1 MFCLQV
7 SLDAADVAIAAA
19 DKSALGEFLFIY
31 IWAISMTAC
40 LIKGHCDVWVS
51 SAALEA
57 KLLSAKDATCTERRI
72 SVKNNSSVVETAE
85 CVVTVKP

>member
-1 MFCLQV
+1 VFCLQV

-19 DKSALGEFLFIY
+19 DKSA
-31 IWAISMTAC
+31 
-40 LIKGHCDVWVS
+40 KGHCDVWVS

-57 KLLSAKDATCTERRI
+57 KLLSAKDDTERMNN
-72 SVKNNSSVVETAE
+72 SVKNRNSILETAE

>member
-7 SLDAADVAIAAA
+7 SLDAADVAIASA
-19 DKSALGEFLFIY
+19 DTSAR
-31 IWAISMTAC
+31 C
-40 LIKGHCDVWVS
+40 HCDVWVS

-57 KLLSAKDATCTERRI
+57 KLLSAKDATTERD
-72 SVKNNSSVVETAE
+72 NSVVETAE

>member
-7 SLDAADVAIAAA
+7 SLDAADVAIASA
-19 DKSALGEFLFIY
+19 DTSAR
-31 IWAISMTAC
+31 C
-40 LIKGHCDVWVS
+40 HCDVWVS

-57 KLLSAKDATCTERRI
+57 KLLSAKDATTERD
-72 SVKNNSSVVETAE
+72 NSVVEPAE

>member
-7 SLDAADVAIAAA
+7 SLDAADVAIASA
-19 DKSALGEFLFIY
+19 DTSAR
-31 IWAISMTAC
+31 C
-40 LIKGHCDVWVS
+40 HCDVWVS

-57 KLLSAKDATCTERRI
+57 KLLSAKDATTERD
-72 SVKNNSSVVETAE
+72 KSVVETAE

>member
-7 SLDAADVAIAAA
+7 SLDAADVAIASA
-19 DKSALGEFLFIY
+19 DTSAR
-31 IWAISMTAC
+31 C
-40 LIKGHCDVWVS
+40 HCDVWVS

-57 KLLSAKDATCTERRI
+57 KLLSAKDATTETD
-72 SVKNNSSVVETAE
+72 NSVVETAE

>member
-1 MFCLQV
+1 
-7 SLDAADVAIAAA
+7 
-19 DKSALGEFLFIY
+19 
-31 IWAISMTAC
+31 
-40 LIKGHCDVWVS
+40 VWVS

-57 KLLSAKDATCTERRI
+57 KLLSAKDATTERNH

>member
-1 MFCLQV
+1 MWTIRLTSRVFCLQV

-19 DKSALGEFLFIY
+19 DTSAKS
-31 IWAISMTAC
+31 
-40 LIKGHCDVWVS
+40 HCDVWVS

-57 KLLSAKDATCTERRI
+57 KLLSAKDDTERMNN
-72 SVKNNSSVVETAE
+72 SVKNRNSILETAE

>member
-57 KLLSAKDATCTERRI
+57 KLLSAKDATTERD
-72 SVKNNSSVVETAE
+72 NSVVETAE

>member
-7 SLDAADVAIAAA
+7 SLDAADVAIASA
-19 DKSALGEFLFIY
+19 DTSAR
-31 IWAISMTAC
+31 C
-40 LIKGHCDVWVS
+40 HCDVWVS

-57 KLLSAKDATCTERRI
+57 KLLSAKDGTTERD
-72 SVKNNSSVVETAE
+72 NSVVETAE

>member
-7 SLDAADVAIAAA
+7 SLDAADVAIASA
-19 DKSALGEFLFIY
+19 DTSAR
-31 IWAISMTAC
+31 C
-40 LIKGHCDVWVS
+40 HCDVWVS

-57 KLLSAKDATCTERRI
+57 KLLSAKDATTERNH
-72 SVKNNSSVVETAE
+72 SVKNNSCVVETAE

>member
-7 SLDAADVAIAAA
+7 SLDAADVAIASA
-19 DKSALGEFLFIY
+19 DTSAR
-31 IWAISMTAC
+31 C
-40 LIKGHCDVWVS
+40 HCDVWVS

-57 KLLSAKDATCTERRI
+57 KLLSAKDATTERNN

>member
-19 DKSALGEFLFIY
+19 DTSALSEFLCISV
-31 IWAISMTAC
+31 WAIGLTSC
-40 LIKGHCDVWVS
+40 LITGHCDVWVS

-57 KLLSAKDATCTERRI
+57 KLLSAKDATTERNH

>member
-7 SLDAADVAIAAA
+7 SLDAADVTIASA
-19 DKSALGEFLFIY
+19 DTSAR
-31 IWAISMTAC
+31 C
-40 LIKGHCDVWVS
+40 HCDVWVS

-57 KLLSAKDATCTERRI
+57 KLLSAKDATTERD
-72 SVKNNSSVVETAE
+72 NSVVETAE

>member
-7 SLDAADVAIAAA
+7 SLDAADVTIASA
-19 DKSALGEFLFIY
+19 DTSAR
-31 IWAISMTAC
+31 
-40 LIKGHCDVWVS
+40 GHCDVWVS

-57 KLLSAKDATCTERRI
+57 KLLSAKDATTERD
-72 SVKNNSSVVETAE
+72 NSVVEIAE

>member
-7 SLDAADVAIAAA
+7 SLDAADVAIASA
-19 DKSALGEFLFIY
+19 DTSAR
-31 IWAISMTAC
+31 S
-40 LIKGHCDVWVS
+40 HCDVWVS

-57 KLLSAKDATCTERRI
+57 KLLSAKDATTERD
-72 SVKNNSSVVETAE
+72 NSVVETAE

>member
-1 MFCLQV
+1 M
-7 SLDAADVAIAAA
+7 
-19 DKSALGEFLFIY
+19 
-31 IWAISMTAC
+31 
-40 LIKGHCDVWVS
+40 WVS

-57 KLLSAKDATCTERRI
+57 KLLSAKDATTERNN

>member
-7 SLDAADVAIAAA
+7 SLDAADVAIASA
-19 DKSALGEFLFIY
+19 DTSAR
-31 IWAISMTAC
+31 C
-40 LIKGHCDVWVS
+40 HCDVWVS

-57 KLLSAKDATCTERRI
+57 KLLSAKDATTERDN

>member
-1 MFCLQV
+1 
-7 SLDAADVAIAAA
+7 
-19 DKSALGEFLFIY
+19 
-31 IWAISMTAC
+31 MTSC
-40 LIKGHCDVWVS
+40 LITGHCDVWVS

-57 KLLSAKDATCTERRI
+57 KLLSAKGDTCTERNH

>member
-19 DKSALGEFLFIY
+19 DTSAR
-31 IWAISMTAC
+31 C
-40 LIKGHCDVWVS
+40 HCDVWVS

-57 KLLSAKDATCTERRI
+57 KLLSAKDATTERD
-72 SVKNNSSVVETAE
+72 NSVVETAE

>member
-7 SLDAADVAIAAA
+7 SLDAADVAIASA
-19 DKSALGEFLFIY
+19 DTSAR
-31 IWAISMTAC
+31 C
-40 LIKGHCDVWVS
+40 HCDVWVS

-57 KLLSAKDATCTERRI
+57 KLLSAKDATTERDH
-72 SVKNNSSVVETAE
+72 SVKNNSSVLEIAE

>member
-1 MFCLQV
+1 MWTIRLTSRVFCLQV

-19 DKSALGEFLFIY
+19 DTSAKS
-31 IWAISMTAC
+31 
-40 LIKGHCDVWVS
+40 HCDVWVS

-57 KLLSAKDATCTERRI
+57 KLLSAKDATTERNN
-72 SVKNNSSVVETAE
+72 SVKNNSSVVETAD

>member
-1 MFCLQV
+1 M
-7 SLDAADVAIAAA
+7 
-19 DKSALGEFLFIY
+19 
-31 IWAISMTAC
+31 
-40 LIKGHCDVWVS
+40 WVS

-57 KLLSAKDATCTERRI
+57 KLLSAKDATTERRS

>member
-19 DKSALGEFLFIY
+19 DTSAKS
-31 IWAISMTAC
+31 
-40 LIKGHCDVWVS
+40 HCDVWVS

-57 KLLSAKDATCTERRI
+57 KLLSAKDATTERD
-72 SVKNNSSVVETAE
+72 NSVVETAE

>member
-7 SLDAADVAIAAA
+7 SLDAADVAIASA
-19 DKSALGEFLFIY
+19 DTSAR
-31 IWAISMTAC
+31 C
-40 LIKGHCDVWVS
+40 HCDVWVS

-57 KLLSAKDATCTERRI
+57 KLLSAKDATTERNH

>member
-7 SLDAADVAIAAA
+7 SLDAADVTIASA
-19 DKSALGEFLFIY
+19 DTSAR
-31 IWAISMTAC
+31 S
-40 LIKGHCDVWVS
+40 HCDVWVS

-57 KLLSAKDATCTERRI
+57 KLLSAKDATTERNH
-72 SVKNNSSVVETAE
+72 SVKNNSSVLEIAE

>member
-1 MFCLQV
+1 VFCLQV

-19 DKSALGEFLFIY
+19 DTSAKS
-31 IWAISMTAC
+31 
-40 LIKGHCDVWVS
+40 HCDVWVS

-57 KLLSAKDATCTERRI
+57 KLLSAKDATTERD
-72 SVKNNSSVVETAE
+72 NSVVETAE

>member
-7 SLDAADVAIAAA
+7 SLDAADVTIASA
-19 DKSALGEFLFIY
+19 DTSAR
-31 IWAISMTAC
+31 
-40 LIKGHCDVWVS
+40 GHCDVWVS

-57 KLLSAKDATCTERRI
+57 KLLSAKGDTCTERRI
-72 SVKNNSSVVETAE
+72 SVKNNSSVLEIAE

>member
-1 MFCLQV
+1 M
-7 SLDAADVAIAAA
+7 
-19 DKSALGEFLFIY
+19 
-31 IWAISMTAC
+31 
-40 LIKGHCDVWVS
+40 WVS

>member
-7 SLDAADVAIAAA
+7 SLDAADVAIASA
-19 DKSALGEFLFIY
+19 DTSAR
-31 IWAISMTAC
+31 C
-40 LIKGHCDVWVS
+40 HCDVWVS

-57 KLLSAKDATCTERRI
+57 KLLSAKDDTERMNN
-72 SVKNNSSVVETAE
+72 SVKNRNSILETAE

>member
-1 MFCLQV
+1 VFCLQV

-19 DKSALGEFLFIY
+19 DTSA
-31 IWAISMTAC
+31 
-40 LIKGHCDVWVS
+40 KGHCDVWVS

-57 KLLSAKDATCTERRI
+57 KLLSAKGDTCTERNH

>member
-7 SLDAADVAIAAA
+7 SLDAADVAIASA
-19 DKSALGEFLFIY
+19 DTSAR
-31 IWAISMTAC
+31 C
-40 LIKGHCDVWVS
+40 HCDVWVS

-57 KLLSAKDATCTERRI
+57 KLLSAKDATTERNH
-72 SVKNNSSVVETAE
+72 SVKNNSSVLEIAE